1 MWPEVLCMLN
11 PNLPYM
17 CMRIHLPLH
26 LSLSQCKITLNKN
39 SFFHFSFPKGA
50 SEDLEKRRASE
61 RERKRKPVRF
71 QSPDEDQKSKKKR
84 KRRLNP
90 LLRVPRRDPNAPF
103 KCDLCGSPYVIN
115 PTRRGNRPKLS
126 THHPSPRHKVDPET
140 GKTLT
145 LCNACGV
152 YFMDCLY
159 NILQEHKSYPCV
171 SRSYYNNCVKHF
183 VLKK

>member
-1 MWPEVLCMLN
+1 MLE

-17 CMRIHLPLH
+17 CMREHLPCY
-26 LSLSQCKITLNKN
+26 LSLSQCKVTLNKN
-39 SFFHFSFPKGA
+39 LIILRFFFPKGS

-90 LLRVPRRDPNAPF
+90 LLRVPRRDPNTPF

-152 YFMDCLY
+152 YFMDWF
-159 NILQEHKSYPCV
+159 ILFYLTI
-171 SRSYYNNCVKHF
+171 R
-183 VLKK
+183 L